1 MLKRIE
7 LHNHSLES
15 DGRMSVSELVS
26 WLVSNRITAFSLTD
40 HNTVSGLPVLKKL
53 Q

>member
-15 DGRMSVSELVS
+15 DGRMSVDELAS
-26 WLVSNRITAFSLTD
+26 WLISNGFPPSL
-40 HNTVSGLPVLKKL
+40 
-53 Q
+53 

>member
-15 DGRMSVSELVS
+15 DGRMSVEELAG
-26 WLVSNRITAFSLTD
+26 WLMKDQEEAGALGGKEND
-40 HNTVSGLPVLKKL
+40 
-53 Q
+53 